1 MSGSALGSA
10 VFIAGVVL
18 AAIIAIGIIVSKLY
32 TKASKELSFVRTGFG
47 GQSVI
52 LDGGSLV
59 FPVLHDVIPVNMNTL
74 RLEVVRSNGQAL
86 ITKDRMRVDVTA
98 EFFVRVKPTRE
109 AIADAAQTL
118 GTKTTTPQML
128 KDLVEGK
135 FVDALR
141 SVAAEMA
148 MEELHEQRGSFVQKV
163 QHAVSEDILKNGLE
177 LESVSLTGLDQTS
190 REFFNPENAFDAQ
203 GLTLLTQQIETRRKQ
218 RNDITQETEVLIKTK
233 NLESEKQQLEI
244 RREEEYA
251 RLEQEREIEIK
262 KANQASLIAT
272 EKANRSREAEE
283 AEITAKLEVDKAK
296 IEAEKLSTEKQ
307 IAKEQALEQKSIEKM
322 QALEQAEIIRKKSI
336 ELSEQERAIAIAEK
350 SKAQSEA
357 EAEASK
363 AKAEAVRENEK
374 VQTVK
379 VLEIAERQKSSE
391 LVEARKIAEIQA
403 IEITVAAQAEKQAS
417 EDKALSVRVIAQAE
431 ADAEKLRSEGILKL
445 KEAEAKG
452 IEAVNNA
459 EMILSPDLI
468 QMKLKLALIENVSG
482 IIEQSVKPME
492 QIDKINI
499 MHVEGLGGSNQS
511 NNTKDGATNLADEVV
526 NSALRYRAQSP
537 LVDSLLSELGM
548 NGASLNGLSA
558 SVNSVPPP
566 QTESTTGVD
575 A

>member
-1 MSGSALGSA
+1 MTGSGLGSALF
-10 VFIAGVVL
+10 VAGLLL
-18 AAIIAIGIIVSKLY
+18 ATIIVIGIIVSKLY

-47 GQSVI
+47 GQLVI

-74 RLEVVRSNGQAL
+74 RLEVVRANQQAL

-98 EFFVRVKPTRE
+98 EFFVRVKPTKE

-118 GTKTTTPQML
+118 GSKTTAPQML

-163 QHAVSEDILKNGLE
+163 QQAVSEDILKNGLE

-218 RNDITQETEVLIKTK
+218 RNDITQDTEVLMKAK
-233 NLESEKQQLEI
+233 NLESEKKKLEI
-244 RREEEYA
+244 RKEEEYA
-251 RLEQEREIEIK
+251 KLEQEREIEVK
-262 KANQASLIAT
+262 KANQMSIIASERALRD
-272 EKANRSREAEE
+272 KEAKE
-283 AEITAKLEVDKAK
+283 AEITAKLEIDKAK
-296 IEAEKLSTEKQ
+296 IEAEKISTEKQ

-322 QALEQAEIIRKKSI
+322 QALEEAEIFRKKST
-336 ELSEQERAIAIAEK
+336 ELAEQERAIAIAEK

-357 EAEASK
+357 EAIASK
-363 AKAEAVRENEK
+363 ARAEAVLENEK

-403 IEITVAAQAEKQAS
+403 IEVTVAAEAEKIAS
-417 EDKALSVRVIAQAE
+417 ENKALSVRVIAEAE

-452 IEAVNNA
+452 IEAINIA
-459 EMILSPDLI
+459 EKILTPDLI
-468 QMKLKLALIENVSG
+468 QMKLKLALIENVSE
-482 IIEQSVKPME
+482 IIAQSVKPME

-499 MHVEGLGGSNQS
+499 MQVEGLGGSS
-511 NNTKDGATNLADEVV
+511 GTGTSTGGATNLADEVV

-548 NGASLNGLSA
+548 SGKSLNDLTSPLV
-558 SVNSVPPP
+558 SKVPEPSP
-566 QTESTTGVD
+566 VEEN